1 MVVLISE
8 WHQSLAGL
16 AAKQWPTTG
25 PGPICPIGNTKETLV
40 QISVSDASLDEGS
53 SSLLMTRQGF
63 EP

>member
-53 SSLLMTRQGF
+53 S
-63 EP
+63 